1 MGSPSPR
8 SGASAPGVAVA
19 LVLLVASVRLAAQVQ
34 IIEPP
39 TPAEQAAGE
48 AKLRGIEERAVVQ
61 LRRTHGDPRFGRKL
75 GENLRSLGQIRLPR
89 PSAELRAAVVAA
101 SDPTALAMAIA
112 GTADSDI
119 DDRAYDLDVLLTAF
133 AQPASEPHRA
143 LLLAKAAAIERYDT
157 PLRLALL
164 QRANELLA
172 ARAGDGPAAAR
183 AACRA
188 ASWRLDELLAVGL
201 SHEAV
206 AYLSGLAPSLRAA
219 VEGAS
224 CGEQATIEG
233 TELGSNAKDLRLG
246 LVAARWLDGDLEGAR
261 ALLANTP
268 GHAWRP
274 GAPGA
279 GGDDQAATVDVW
291 RAVLEHALA
300 HEAPD
305 DGFPILAE
313 FAGKALL
320 LPGEPGPQVWGVG
333 ILAYAR
339 AATQERYPALAVYA
353 WQHAPSAPGAAS
365 PKVDPLPPDIAAMA
379 AAVRRRLTEEAAR
392 ASAALLAAASEAQR
406 ANQNLRLVA
415 DGKPFAPEGA
425 TLIALSHDLRQ
436 GILLCDHPPFYGEWY
451 RLEAR
456 DGAFEVVR
464 VGSWIS

>member
-1 MGSPSPR
+1 MSSPSPR
-8 SGASAPGVAVA
+8 SRTSAPVAAVA
-19 LVLLVASVRLAAQVQ
+19 LVLLFASARLAAQVV

-48 AKLRGIEERAVVQ
+48 AKLRGIEERAAVQ

-89 PSAELRAAVVAA
+89 PSAELCAAIVAA

-112 GTADSDI
+112 GTAYHDT

-133 AQPASEPHRA
+133 AQPSSEPHRA
-143 LLLAKAAAIERYDT
+143 LLLARAAAIERDDA
-157 PLRLALL
+157 PLRLAFL
-164 QRANELLA
+164 QRADELLA

-183 AACRA
+183 AACRV
-188 ASWRLDELLAVGL
+188 ASWRLGELLAGGL

-206 AYLSGLAPSLRAA
+206 AYFASLMPSLRAA
-219 VEGAS
+219 VEGAN
-224 CGEQATIEG
+224 CGEPAAGEG
-233 TELGSNAKDLRLG
+233 TEPGPDAQDLRLG
-246 LVAARWLDGDLEGAR
+246 LVAARWLDGDPDGAR
-261 ALLANTP
+261 ALLARTP

-291 RAVLEHALA
+291 RAVLERALA
-300 HEAPD
+300 HEAPG

-320 LPGEPGPQVWGVG
+320 LPGSLDPRAWGVE

-353 WQHAPSAPGAAS
+353 WQHAPSAPSAAS
-365 PKVDPLPPDIAAMA
+365 PKVDPLPPDVAAMA
-379 AAVRRRLTEEAAR
+379 VAVRRWLTEERAR
-392 ASAALLAAASEAQR
+392 ASATLLAAGSEAQS
-406 ANQNLRLVA
+406 ANQNPRLVA
-415 DGKPFAPEGA
+415 DGKPFVPEGA

-436 GILLCDHPPFYGEWY
+436 GILLCDHPPYYGQWY

-456 DGAFEVVR
+456 DGAFEAVL

>member
-8 SGASAPGVAVA
+8 CGASAAVVAVA
-19 LVLLVASVRLAAQVQ
+19 LVLFVASARLAAQVE
-34 IIEPP
+34 IVEPP
-39 TPAEQAAGE
+39 TPAERAAGE
-48 AKLRGIEERAVVQ
+48 AKLRGIEERAVAQ

-75 GENLRSLGQIRLPR
+75 GENLRCLGQIRLPR

-101 SDPTALAMAIA
+101 GDPAALAMAIA
-112 GTADSDI
+112 GTVDYDTN
-119 DDRAYDLDVLLTAF
+119 DRTYDLDVLLTAF
-133 AQPASEPHRA
+133 AQPASEPRRA
-143 LLLAKAAAIERYDT
+143 LLLAKAAAIERDDT
-157 PLRLALL
+157 PLRLAFL
-164 QRANELLA
+164 QRADELLA
-172 ARAGDGPAAAR
+172 ARAGDGPAAAQ
-183 AACRA
+183 AACRV
-188 ASWRLDELLAVGL
+188 ASWRLDELLAAGL

-206 AYLSGLAPSLRAA
+206 AYFSGLTPSPRAA
-219 VEGAS
+219 VEEAS
-224 CGEQATIEG
+224 CGKQATVEG
-233 TELGSNAKDLRLG
+233 TELGPNPSDLRLG
-246 LVAARWLDGDLEGAR
+246 LVAARWLDGDPEGAR
-261 ALLANTP
+261 ALLTRTP

-279 GGDDQAATVDVW
+279 GDAGQAATADVW

-300 HEAPD
+300 REAAD

-313 FAGKALL
+313 FAGRALL

-333 ILAYAR
+333 VLAYAR
-339 AATQERYPALAVYA
+339 AATQERYPALALYA

-365 PKVDPLPPDIAAMA
+365 PQVDPLPPEVAAMA
-379 AAVRRRLTEEAAR
+379 DAVRRRLTEAGAR
-392 ASAALLAAASEAQR
+392 ASAALLAAGSEAQR

-415 DGKPFAPEGA
+415 QGKPFVPEAA

-436 GILLCDHPPFYGEWY
+436 GILLCDHPPFHGEWY